1 MTYRV
6 APIGDDVLI
15 ARVVELTPAEAIND
29 AGGYNRVILATFTGN
44 LNAPDVD
51 DVDVDDLP
59 VERMRVLLLAD
70 TADRIVA
77 GLNRAIAGGFDGRDP
92 DPLDGWIDAV
102 RLSAAA
108 RLGDLDADVNAGR
121 DAVGGL
127 LDELAASMHV
137 TLDRPTL
144 RTMAF
149 TLAAV
154 QAMHVVSSAPMT
166 TDDPGF
172 NASVVDVM
180 GRAIDVIVRRYDET
194 GQTDRPPAGD
204 TPDP

>member
-1 MTYRV
+1 M

-15 ARVVELTPAEAIND
+15 ARLVELTPAEAIND
-29 AGGYNRVILATFTGN
+29 NGGHNRVILATFTGN
-44 LNAPDVD
+44 LNAPDLDGVVD
-51 DVDVDDLP
+51 ADDLP

-77 GLNRAIAGGFDGRDP
+77 GLTRAIAAVDDRDP

-108 RLGDLDADVNAGR
+108 RLGDLDPDVNAGR
-121 DAVGGL
+121 DAAGGL
-127 LDELAASMHV
+127 LDELAGSMHI